1 MARLN
6 RPVAYEPTT
15 ATLDRLY
22 IFSIRFESGMEVVK
36 IGKSSGKSSLD
47 RMLQIQRDYF
57 NKYRCTFIC
66 RIVRDRECEEAFKY
80 ETALHS
86 FFKEYRYTPKTAFSG
101 STELF
106 CISLDAAKEAY
117 EYILDNG
124 IDSLKDFEY
133 DPSGYKETEPDN
145 LLF

>member
-66 RIVRDRECEEAFKY
+66 RIVRDRECDDVFSKESM
-80 ETALHS
+80 LHR
-86 FFKEYRYTPKTAFSG
+86 FFKEYQYKPHTAFDG

-106 CISLDAAKEAY
+106 VIGLDEAKMAY
-117 EYILDNG
+117 KAVLDGENLDEY
-124 IDSLKDFEY
+124 EY
-133 DPSGYKETEPDN
+133 DPEIFKAEVDN